1 VTNISALDERLLDNF
16 DARAGYRRPADEID
30 KDQIRRELQ
39 SDFDRLAS
47 V

>member
-1 VTNISALDERLLDNF
+1 LDNF
-16 DARAGYRRPADEID
+16 DARAGYLKPANEID